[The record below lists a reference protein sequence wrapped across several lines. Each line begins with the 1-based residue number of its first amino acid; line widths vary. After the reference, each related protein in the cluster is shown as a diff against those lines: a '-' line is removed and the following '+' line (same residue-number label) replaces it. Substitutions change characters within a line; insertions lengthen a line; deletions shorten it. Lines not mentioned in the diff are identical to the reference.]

1 MQNINRIDMLRGWE
15 ASMRVLRAV
24 IGMGMLFGLAAI
36 AGAQSGG
43 GSPSG
48 PTSAPAVSTPLPQDI
63 DPQSFSRLPIV
74 KRDDLDEDGK
84 RIYDELA
91 RGPGKTAIPTGP
103 VAISLYSPKVAEAI
117 QMLNQYLRFH
127 GVLKPRDFEVAILVV
142 AREFDQQYEWSGHE
156 VGARTAKVPQ
166 QVIDVIKYNQ
176 DALRLS
182 DRDTLIITFARDSLR
197 QHWIG
202 SDVYARAVEMFGK
215 QGTLELA
222 TIIGDYAMAAIM
234 LNATDQ
240 HLPPGRENLLPAK

>member
-1 MQNINRIDMLRGWE
+1 
-15 ASMRVLRAV
+15 MRVLYAV
-24 IGMGMLFGLAAI
+24 TGVALLLGLTAI

-43 GSPSG
+43 GEAS
-48 PTSAPAVSTPLPQDI
+48 STPRVLPKDI

-74 KRDDLDEDGK
+74 KREDLDEDGK
-84 RIYDELA
+84 RIYDSLA
-91 RGPGKTAIPTGP
+91 GGPGKTAIATGP

-127 GVLKPRDFEVAILVV
+127 GVLKARDYEVAVLVA

-156 VGARTAKVPQ
+156 MGAHVAKVPQ
-166 QVIDVIKYNQ
+166 QVIDTIKYNK
-176 DALRLS
+176 DAVGLS
-182 DRDTLIITFARDSLR
+182 VRDTLLINFARELFHQHKLDSEL
-197 QHWIG
+197 
-202 SDVYARAVEMFGK
+202 YAKAVETFGK

-240 HLPPGRENLLPAK
+240 HLPPGRPELLPAK